1 MIQIPGSAEELNALR
16 SEHFHHPHPR
26 VQMKMAA
33 VQLTALGA
41 DRSLVAAML
50 GFTETPV
57 RTYLKAYR
65 DGGIDALKP
74 FEVGG
79 STSALAAHSDTLCA
93 EFEPHPVRTVKEAQ
107 HRLIKLTGLGR
118 GMTISSP
125 GSVTAPV
132 QYSPTS
138 SDWGS
143 HTAKWPRF
151 PRKRSPRSRNNFSP
165 RN

>member
-1 MIQIPGSAEELNALR
+1 
-16 SEHFHHPHPR
+16 
-26 VQMKMAA
+26 MKMAA

-50 GFTETPV
+50 GFTETTV

-79 STSALAAHSDTLCA
+79 STSALAAHSDTLRA
-93 EFEPHPVRTVKEAQ
+93 EFEHHPVRTVKEAQ
-107 HRLIKLTGLGR
+107 HRLTKLTGLGR

-132 QYSPTS
+132 PYGPTS